1 MNPRILIIDDDTL
14 LAGEMSTLLSHQGY
28 QVESVGNLSLARE
41 KLKTF
46 FPDFVLLDLKL
57 PDGSGLEILTEIRER
72 LPESPVILLSG
83 YGSIPEVV
91 AAIKQGAEDF
101 LTKPVDPDHLLLK
114 LEKLQEQRQ
123 LSTRLKI
130 LELDW
135 ENQRQMVIGQSEK
148 MQEVVKQCQA
158 VAQGNTTVLITGET
172 GTGKHLLAYY
182 IHQNSPRRK
191 FPFVYVNCA
200 TLSEQLLESDL
211 FGHEK
216 GAFTGAVSQKQG
228 RVELAADGTLFLDE
242 IGELPL
248 PLQAKLLH
256 FIEYGEFQRV
266 GGTKT
271 LRTNVRIICATNRNL
286 KKEIQEGRFREDLY
300 YRINVV
306 RVDIPPLRERPEDI
320 PEMLDFFLQR
330 FRQEVSKPQL
340 RYSKGVLEKLQR
352 YPWPGNIRELRNA
365 VERAVVLCTSRQ
377 LSEKEFPFL
386 ESCEPVSGDET
397 LFVPDS
403 LQNAVNRF
411 RKKYIAR
418 ILEQT
423 GGNQSR
429 AAQILGIQR
438 TYLNRLIKELGIAEG
453 K

>member
-1 MNPRILIIDDDTL
+1 MNPRILIIDDDIV
-14 LAGEMSTLLSHQGY
+14 LAQEMGTFLSANGY
-28 QVESVGNLSLARE
+28 QVESVDTLSRARE
-41 KLKTF
+41 KLTQF
-46 FPDFVLLDLKL
+46 TPEFVLLDLKL
-57 PDGSGLEILTEIRER
+57 PDGTGLEILPEIREKF
-72 LPESPVILLSG
+72 PESTVILLSG

-91 AAIKQGAEDF
+91 TAIKQGAEDF
-101 LTKPVDPDHLLLK
+101 LTKPVEPDHLLLK
-114 LEKLQEQRQ
+114 LQKLQEQRQ

-135 ENQRQMVIGQSEK
+135 ENQRQMVIGRSER

-228 RVELAADGTLFLDE
+228 RVEMAEGGTLFLDE

-248 PLQAKLLH
+248 SLQAKLLH

-271 LRTNVRIICATNRNL
+271 RRANVRIICATNRDL
-286 KKEIQEGRFREDLY
+286 QREIQDGRFREDLY
-300 YRINVV
+300 YRINVL
-306 RVDIPPLRERPEDI
+306 RVEIPPLRERPEDI
-320 PEMLDFFLQR
+320 PELLDFFLTK
-330 FRQEVSKPQL
+330 FRQELSKPQL
-340 RYSKGVLEKLQR
+340 SLSPGLREKLMR

-365 VERAVVLCTSRQ
+365 VERAVVLCTSGQ
-377 LSEKEFPFL
+377 LTEKQFPFL
-386 ESCEPVSGDET
+386 QAPEPPRTEEG
-397 LFVPDS
+397 LFAADT
-403 LQNAVNRF
+403 LQNAVTRF
-411 RKKYIAR
+411 KKEYLAR
-418 ILEQT
+418 ILQQT
-423 GGNQSR
+423 GGNQSQ
-429 AAQILGIQR
+429 AARILGIQR
-438 TYLNRLIKELGIAEG
+438 TYLNRLIKELGI
-453 K
+453 